1 MLEKIFIEILNLS
14 YIGSIV
20 ILAVLL
26 ARLLLKKVPKR
37 YTYLLWSV
45 VLLRLVILFSFNSV
59 LSLLPINPKPIP
71 ANFSSTTT
79 PQIVTGVAAVDIP
92 LNNALPTPDV
102 IADVNFLQTLIF
114 IGFFL
119 WLIGMSALLIY
130 GIISYFRLKYHLKGI
145 TLEKD
150 NLFISH
156 QIVTPFV
163 LGLIKPKIYLPINLD
178 ATEKKYI
185 LLHEQTHIRR
195 FDHVTRFASY
205 LVLCIHWFNPLV
217 WVSFYLSGK
226 DMEMACDEAVINQLG
241 YEIKKDYSQSL
252 LNLAT
257 SKQNLRMSPLAFSE
271 GDTKERIRNILN
283 FKKPKF
289 YVIAAAVII
298 LAVLMVGLITNP
310 LDHRVWLTENEIIK
324 TFAAHDLSMTKDT
337 SKKPSD
343 YAINSIEPGIFKL
356 KKYDGTLYIYIFDTL
371 DERQNGSNHWEFDE
385 SSRVKFT
392 GSITTYNSKN
402 ASIFLEAPFGNGAIL
417 DSNVFIKFVKL
428 ESLISDTVFMY
439 LNDGKTIVYHG
450 ESEHWRGTYTLKYY
464 NNPIEDNNGTLHMD
478 NYGWTSFQSAYL
490 GDDPENVKNISYK
503 YDRAGSGGEGTG
515 AIINDKGIVNLGG
528 SGGNGAISNPPHD
541 VTLTMMWNGQEE
553 SFVLQP

>member
-1 MLEKIFIEILNLS
+1 MLAKIFIEILNMS

-45 VLLRLVILFSFNSV
+45 VLLRLAIPFSFNSV

-71 ANFSSTTT
+71 ANLSSTTT
-79 PQIVTGVAAVDIP
+79 PQIVTGVAAVDVP
-92 LNNALPTPDV
+92 VNNALPTPEI
-102 IADVNFLQTLIF
+102 IASVNPLQTLIF
-114 IGFFL
+114 FCFFL
-119 WLIGMSALLIY
+119 WVIGMSALLIY
-130 GIISYFRLKYHLKGI
+130 GVISYFRLKHHLKGI

-150 NLFISH
+150 NLFISN

-163 LGLIKPKIYLPINLD
+163 LGLVKPKIYLPINLD

-195 FDHVTRFASY
+195 FDHVIRFVSY

-226 DMEMACDEAVINQLG
+226 DMEMACDESVINQLG

-257 SKQNLRMSPLAFSE
+257 SKRNLRMSPLAFGE

-289 YVIAAAVII
+289 YIIAAAVVI
-298 LAVLMVGLITNP
+298 LAVLIVGLITNP
-310 LDHRVWLTENEIIK
+310 LDNSVWLTENEIIK
-324 TFAAHDLSMTKDT
+324 TFAAHDLSMTKDN
-337 SKKPSD
+337 SKNPSN
-343 YAINSIEPGIFKL
+343 YAINNIEPGIFQL

-385 SSRVKFT
+385 SDRVKFT

-402 ASIFLEAPFGNGAIL
+402 ASIFLEAPFGNEAIL
-417 DSNVFIKFVKL
+417 DSNVVNEFVKL

-439 LNDGKTIVYHG
+439 LNNGKTIVYHG
-450 ESEHWRGTYTLKYY
+450 GSEHWRGTYTLKYY
-464 NNPIEDNNGTLHMD
+464 NNPIEDDNGILHMD
-478 NYGWTSFQSAYL
+478 NYGWDSYQLTFL
-490 GDDPENVKNISYK
+490 GDDPENVRNISYK

-515 AIINDKGIVNLGG
+515 AIISNEGIVNLGG